1 MRRTYIQ
8 INGVL
13 YEKGTE
19 PPPAENRGPEVMPDI
34 QPYQSM
40 VTGETITSRSKHRQH
55 LRDHGMVEVGND
67 SSLSKPYQGMPDTN
81 PEQRKE
87 LLRHQANQFTDKQWR
102 RMGEQHRQALI
113 RHMERNGKG

>member
-1 MRRTYIQ
+1 MRRTWVQ

-19 PPPAENRGPEVMPDI
+19 PEPGKAGFNIMPDI

-40 VTGETITSRSKHRQH
+40 VTGEIITSRSKHRQH
-55 LRDHGMVEVGND
+55 LKEHNMVEVGND
-67 SSLSKPYQGMPDTN
+67 SCLAKAHKFPDAA

-87 LLRHQANQFTDKQWR
+87 LLRHHVNQFTEKEWKKA
-102 RMGEQHRQALI
+102 GERHREAVL
-113 RHMERNGKG
+113 RHMERNGKS